1 MEYVCPN
8 IFFPIN
14 PNGVL
19 TIAWLL
25 LDICGINSIVIW
37 NVEKTLTHNSK
48 VNITE
53 CEAFFYWFHS
63 NTKSSKCS
71 NALTDDIRKART
83 QKQVL
88 SFWAVIGFSDHE
100 WVFVFTNS

>member
-1 MEYVCPN
+1 MKQSFVSQSEDVLHFQDNLQMEYVCPN

-37 NVEKTLTHNSK
+37 NVEKTLTHTSK

-53 CEAFFYWFHS
+53 CEVIWGIF
-63 NTKSSKCS
+63 
-71 NALTDDIRKART
+71 LLI
-83 QKQVL
+83 
-88 SFWAVIGFSDHE
+88 SFKH
-100 WVFVFTNS
+100 